1 MFFTAAPLDLAIQAP
16 RPKAEGIIK
25 RSDVAKAKS

>member
-1 MFFTAAPLDLAIQAP
+1 MMLFTAALLDFAIQAP

-25 RSDVAKAKS
+25 RSDLA